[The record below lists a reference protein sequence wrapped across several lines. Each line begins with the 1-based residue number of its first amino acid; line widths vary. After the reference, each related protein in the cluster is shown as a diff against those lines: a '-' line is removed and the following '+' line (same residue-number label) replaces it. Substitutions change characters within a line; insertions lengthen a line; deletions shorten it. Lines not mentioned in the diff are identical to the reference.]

1 MHASF
6 SFLQQRARVVRA
18 THHTRAAPP
27 PLAVGKSCAVKLKWG
42 MEYRGT
48 LVATDAYMNLQLSGA
63 DEWIDGAHAGTLG
76 VRRARAR
83 ARAAAAAAAAACA
96 ALLTPVPGPPSR
108 LPQEILIRC
117 NNVLYIRADAAGAAA
132 AAAAAAPAM
141 VEA

>member
-1 MHASF
+1 M
-6 SFLQQRARVVRA
+6 
-18 THHTRAAPP
+18 
-27 PLAVGKSCAVKLKWG
+27 GKSCAVKLKWG

-76 VRRARAR
+76 VRRARR
-83 ARAAAAAAAAACA
+83 AFRVPVRRRRRGRPRGLAAATLAPAPAFS
-96 ALLTPVPGPPSR
+96 P
-108 LPQEILIRC
+108 PQEILIRC

-132 AAAAAAPAM
+132 AAAAAAAPAM

>member
-1 MHASF
+1 
-6 SFLQQRARVVRA
+6 
-18 THHTRAAPP
+18 
-27 PLAVGKSCAVKLKWG
+27 VGKSCAVKLKWG

-76 VRRARAR
+76 VRRACARSRA
-83 ARAAAAAAAAACA
+83 AAAAAAAAAACA

-132 AAAAAAPAM
+132 AAAAAAAPAM

>member
-1 MHASF
+1 M
-6 SFLQQRARVVRA
+6 
-18 THHTRAAPP
+18 
-27 PLAVGKSCAVKLKWG
+27 KLKWG

-76 VRRARAR
+76 VRHAPPQPRRRRRRRRGLAHAACRP
-83 ARAAAAAAAAACA
+83 RAA
-96 ALLTPVPGPPSR
+96 R

-132 AAAAAAPAM
+132 AAAAAPAM